1 MSNGPKSRRHPRT
14 AKIRRPDEARSSRQK
29 PRTRRACRRRFF
41 AFAAPYKPWPPQN
54 GGDRAATGPAHQ
66 RDWSAALDL
75 VNEAYEAIRIAE
87 ERATAAEDYSK
98 QLTQYHSEQLRV
110 ADGRLAAAEKRAETA
125 EARARDAEEWLVK
138 FHDTILDG
146 FQKTKMRS

>member
-1 MSNGPKSRRHPRT
+1 MDPSHAASQDDDHSGKDEPEIETKS
-14 AKIRRPDEARSSRQK
+14 DGVDLQK
-29 PRTRRACRRRFF
+29 KVFPFS
-41 AFAAPYKPWPPQN
+41 APYKPWPPQ
-54 GGDRAATGPAHQ
+54 GAERAVGAPAHQ

-87 ERATAAEDYSK
+87 ERAAAAEDYSK

-110 ADGRLAAAEKRAETA
+110 ADGRLATAEKRAEVA

-146 FQKTKMRS
+146 FQKTKTRS

>member
-1 MSNGPKSRRHPRT
+1 MEPTTAAPQDGDHPHDEDPAEFESKAEIVETAPKKVFPFS
-14 AKIRRPDEARSSRQK
+14 
-29 PRTRRACRRRFF
+29 
-41 AFAAPYKPWPPQN
+41 APYKPWPQQS
-54 GGDRAATGPAHQ
+54 GGDRVAAPVAPQ

-87 ERATAAEDYSK
+87 ERAAAAEDYSK

-110 ADGRLAAAEKRAETA
+110 TDARLAAAEKRAEAA
-125 EARARDAEEWLVK
+125 EARARDAEDWLVK

-146 FQKTKMRS
+146 FQKTKTRN

>member
-1 MSNGPKSRRHPRT
+1 MEPSQAASQDDDPHPETPETDSKPDSGEAPK
-14 AKIRRPDEARSSRQK
+14 KV
-29 PRTRRACRRRFF
+29 F
-41 AFAAPYKPWPPQN
+41 AFAPPYKPWPPQN
-54 GGDRAATGPAHQ
+54 GGDRPATGSGHQ

-98 QLTQYHSEQLRV
+98 QLTQYHGEQLRV
-110 ADGRLAAAEKRAETA
+110 ADGRLAAAEKRAEIA
-125 EARARDAEEWLVK
+125 EARAREAEDWLVK

>member
-1 MSNGPKSRRHPRT
+1 MEPTHAAPQDGEQQT
-14 AKIRRPDEARSSRQK
+14 DDEAEFEPK
-29 PRTRRACRRRFF
+29 PETAELPKKVFPF
-41 AFAAPYKPWPPQN
+41 SAPYKPWPPQ
-54 GGDRAATGPAHQ
+54 GGTERASVTATPQ

-75 VNEAYEAIRIAE
+75 VHEAYEAIRIAE
-87 ERATAAEDYSK
+87 ERAAAAEDYSK

-110 ADGRLAAAEKRAETA
+110 ADARLAAAEKRAEIA

-146 FQKTKMRS
+146 FQKTKSRA

>member
-1 MSNGPKSRRHPRT
+1 MDPTHAASHDEDQPDNGEPGIEAHAEGADQPKKVFP
-14 AKIRRPDEARSSRQK
+14 
-29 PRTRRACRRRFF
+29 F
-41 AFAAPYKPWPPQN
+41 APPYKPWPPQSGN
-54 GGDRAATGPAHQ
+54 ERAATPPAHQ

-75 VNEAYEAIRIAE
+75 VNEAYEAIRLAE
-87 ERATAAEDYSK
+87 ERAAAAEDYSK

-110 ADGRLAAAEKRAETA
+110 SDARLAASEKRAEVA

-146 FQKTKMRS
+146 FQKSKSRP

>member
-1 MSNGPKSRRHPRT
+1 MEPTHAAPQDGEHPEDENDFEGKVDIAEQPKKVFPFS
-14 AKIRRPDEARSSRQK
+14 
-29 PRTRRACRRRFF
+29 
-41 AFAAPYKPWPPQN
+41 APYKPWPPQS
-54 GGDRAATGPAHQ
+54 GVDRTPSPATPQ

-87 ERATAAEDYSK
+87 ERAAAAEDYSK

-110 ADGRLAAAEKRAETA
+110 ADARLAAAEKRAEAA
-125 EARARDAEEWLVK
+125 EARAREAEEWLVK

-146 FQKTKMRS
+146 FQKTKSRG

>member
-1 MSNGPKSRRHPRT
+1 MEPTHAASQDDDHPGHDDETDADAKPDSVEPPKKVFP
-14 AKIRRPDEARSSRQK
+14 
-29 PRTRRACRRRFF
+29 
-41 AFAAPYKPWPPQN
+41 FAAPYKPWPPQN
-54 GGDRAATGPAHQ
+54 GAERVTTAPAAHQ

-110 ADGRLAAAEKRAETA
+110 ADARLAATEKRAEAA

-146 FQKTKMRS
+146 FQKTKTRS

>member
-1 MSNGPKSRRHPRT
+1 MDPTHPASHDDDQPDGGGEPDTEAQAESVELPKKVFP
-14 AKIRRPDEARSSRQK
+14 
-29 PRTRRACRRRFF
+29 F
-41 AFAAPYKPWPPQN
+41 APPYKPWPPQ
-54 GGDRAATGPAHQ
+54 GGTERAATPPSHQ

-75 VNEAYEAIRIAE
+75 VNEAYEAIRLAE
-87 ERATAAEDYSK
+87 ERAAAAEDYSK

-110 ADGRLAAAEKRAETA
+110 SDARLAASEKRAEVA

-146 FQKTKMRS
+146 FQKSKSRP

>member
-1 MSNGPKSRRHPRT
+1 MDPTQATSQDDDHPANEDAELEGRSEASEMPKKVYPFS
-14 AKIRRPDEARSSRQK
+14 
-29 PRTRRACRRRFF
+29 
-41 AFAAPYKPWPPQN
+41 APYKPWPPQN
-54 GGDRAATGPAHQ
+54 GGERSAAPPAHQ

-87 ERATAAEDYSK
+87 ERAAAAEDYSK

-110 ADGRLAAAEKRAETA
+110 ADARLAAAEKRAEAA

-146 FQKTKMRS
+146 FQKTKTRS

>member
-1 MSNGPKSRRHPRT
+1 MDPTHAAPQDEERRGPEDADLEAKSEEHELP
-14 AKIRRPDEARSSRQK
+14 KKVFPFS
-29 PRTRRACRRRFF
+29 
-41 AFAAPYKPWPPQN
+41 APYKPWPPQSSP
-54 GGDRAATGPAHQ
+54 DRAGPAPAHQ

-87 ERATAAEDYSK
+87 ERAAAAEDYSK

-110 ADGRLAAAEKRAETA
+110 ADARLAATEKRAEAA
-125 EARARDAEEWLVK
+125 EARAREAEEWLVK

-146 FQKTKMRS
+146 FQKTKTRS